1 MNQRGMRAYK
11 FTTTNLWRLPHCQGH
26 TTRQARAELI
36 AHARSAPVPHGLMR
50 VIVVAVLSMLVASA
64 QAFAPQVLPGTAGLS
79 HRAGPHHRV
88 LPASQPRVAAL
99 QSRSPVPVCAASG
112 PQQQATLAASV
123 IGLASQPVFWW
134 SLYTLKTTGCAHHP
148 HRPAHVPPPLHV
160 SDEPWA
166 VVACAVEAACTRC
179 CSHRLEAAATH

>member
-1 MNQRGMRAYK
+1 
-11 FTTTNLWRLPHCQGH
+11 
-26 TTRQARAELI
+26 
-36 AHARSAPVPHGLMR
+36 MR

-112 PQQQATLAASV
+112 PQQQATLAAS
-123 IGLASQPVFWW
+123 ILGLASQPVFWW
-134 SLYTLKTTGCAHHP
+134 SLYTLKTTG
-148 HRPAHVPPPLHV
+148 
-160 SDEPWA
+160 
-166 VVACAVEAACTRC
+166 
-179 CSHRLEAAATH
+179 

>member
-1 MNQRGMRAYK
+1 MRAYK